1 MRRSIFLATSLALS
15 AAPRLARGATSDV
28 SVAYAGSLVTLM
40 ERSLGPTFDAA
51 SGATFKGQAKGST
64 ALANLI
70 SGGLLSPDVFV
81 SADIASVRSLLD
93 GAKPTARWYATWA
106 STRVEIAYSPKSNF
120 AADFDAAAK
129 GKLAWYEL
137 LQRPGVR
144 IARTDPA
151 QDPKG
156 YRVLLVMALA
166 ERYYKVP
173 NLSQKILGDPENS
186 EQVLPEESALA
197 RLDAGE
203 IDGLWAYSTE
213 SVSRGLPAI
222 ALPPEIDLGDPARA
236 ATYATAS
243 VTVAGKMRTG
253 SPSVYAFTIP
263 TAAPNAAGALAF
275 GKYLLSS
282 AGRDL
287 ERKAGLTPLDPTF
300 GGDVSA
306 VPAGLRP

>member
-1 MRRSIFLATSLALS
+1 MRRSIFVTSALALAS
-15 AAPRLARGATSDV
+15 APRPIRAATADV
-28 SVAYAGSLVTLM
+28 VVAYAGSLVTLM
-40 ERSLGPTFDAA
+40 ERSLGPAFSAA
-51 SGATFKGQAKGST
+51 SGDAFEGRAKGST

-70 SGGLLSPDVFV
+70 AGGLLSPDVFV
-81 SADIASVRSLLD
+81 SADAASAKSLLG
-93 GAKPTARWYATWA
+93 GAKPAARWYATWA
-106 STRVEIAYSPKSNF
+106 STRVEIAYSPKSTF

-156 YRVLLVMALA
+156 YRVLLVMQLA
-166 ERYYKVP
+166 ERYYNVP
-173 NLSQKILGDPENS
+173 NLSRTILGDPENP

-213 SVSRGLPAI
+213 SVGRGLPAI

-236 ATYATAS
+236 AIYATAS
-243 VTVAGKMRTG
+243 VTVGGRTHAG

-263 TAAPNAAGALAF
+263 TAAPNPAGAVAF
-275 GKYLLSS
+275 GRYLLSD
-282 AGRDL
+282 AGREL
-287 ERKAGLTPLDPTF
+287 ERKAGLTPLVPAFAGDPA
-300 GGDVSA
+300 A
-306 VPAGLRP
+306 VPAELRR